1 MSEENGT
8 KIAHSLGAEFLKANV
23 TKRSDWEALLKK
35 AIDSFGGLDI
45 IVNNAG
51 TTYHNKPTE
60 TVTDDD
66 FDLVF
71 NVNVKSIYLSS
82 SVLLPY
88 FLENNRP
95 GNFIAIASTAGLRPR
110 PGLTWYNASKAA
122 VNNASNT
129 MAVEY
134 GPKKIRFNSVCP
146 VVAAGTGL

>member
-1 MSEENGT
+1 MQEGAKVLIADLSVENGT
-8 KIAHSLGAEFLKANV
+8 KVANSLGCEFLAANV
-23 TKRSDWEALLKK
+23 TKRADWEALLKK
-35 AIDSFGGLDI
+35 AVDSFGGLDI

-71 NVNVKSIYLSS
+71 NVNVKSIYLSC

-88 FLENNRP
+88 FTENSRP
-95 GNFIAIASTAGLRPR
+95 GCFIQISSTAGIRPR

-122 VNNASNT
+122 VRTSSISPIDRLA
-129 MAVEY
+129 
-134 GPKKIRFNSVCP
+134 
-146 VVAAGTGL
+146 